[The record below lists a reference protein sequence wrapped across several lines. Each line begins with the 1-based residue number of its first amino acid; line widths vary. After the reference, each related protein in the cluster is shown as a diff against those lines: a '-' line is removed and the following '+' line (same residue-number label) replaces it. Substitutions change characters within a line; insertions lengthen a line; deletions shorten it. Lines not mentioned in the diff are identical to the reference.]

1 MKDSEPE
8 QMELMR
14 IEIETMDKLKHKH
27 VVNQIESGKAIYK
40 KKKNNQEREVNFIAL
55 EICQG
60 GELFDFIAHG
70 GAFSEPVARHF
81 FKQFMDGLKYC
92 HDQGITHRDLKPEN
106 LLLNGDFELKIADF
120 GYASLIERKD

>member
-1 MKDSEPE
+1 
-8 QMELMR
+8 
-14 IEIETMDKLKHKH
+14 
-27 VVNQIESGKAIYK
+27 
-40 KKKNNQEREVNFIAL
+40 L

-81 FKQFMDGLKYC
+81 FKQFMEGLKYC

-106 LLLNGDFELKIADF
+106 LLLNGEFDLKIADF
-120 GYASLIERKD
+120 GFASLIERTD